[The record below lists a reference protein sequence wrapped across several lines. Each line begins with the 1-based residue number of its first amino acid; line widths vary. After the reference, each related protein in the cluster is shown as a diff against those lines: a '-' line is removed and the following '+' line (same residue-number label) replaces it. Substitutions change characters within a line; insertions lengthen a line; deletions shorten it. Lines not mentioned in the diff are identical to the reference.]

1 MKITPVRRAILA
13 GACSLGAA
21 GLHAQ
26 ALSFDPSAT
35 FSGFGTV
42 AYTQTDTHLGLYAAP
57 GEAGGASTDG
67 TLGVDSKLGLQ
78 VNGKLNAV
86 FSGTVQA
93 ISERTGAGN
102 FKPQIDW
109 AFAKAQVTPE
119 LALRAGRMGAP
130 MFAVSDFR
138 NVGYAN
144 VWVRPPIDVYGQVA
158 FSHFDGA
165 DATWQQSVGS
175 TTLTAQVLYGHT
187 DYDNNGTPIHV
198 SRQVGFNATAEFDNG
213 ITLRIGRVQGKLTAD
228 SASLTH
234 LVDVLAATPYAAV
247 GEELSAQDKDASFTG
262 IGLAY
267 DHDDWLA
274 SAEYTKRKLSLYA
287 ASTTGWDATLGYRVG
302 KFTPYAVVSQLRR
315 DSTNVDDTIPA
326 NVPQLAPL
334 RAGVEG
340 LIASADIAQK
350 TDALGLRWDAYKNL
364 DVKVQVDHI
373 TPAAG
378 ARGLFNNVQPGFG
391 AAVNVYTVALDFV
404 F

>member
-1 MKITPVRRAILA
+1 MKITPVHRAILA

-57 GEAGGASTDG
+57 GEASGASTDG
-67 TLGVDSKLGLQ
+67 TFGVDSKLGLQ
-78 VNGKLNAV
+78 VNGKLNSV

-109 AFAKAQVTPE
+109 AFAKAQITPE
-119 LALRAGRMGAP
+119 LAVRAGRMGAP

-138 NVGYAN
+138 NVGYSN

-187 DYDNNGTPIHV
+187 DYNSNGTPIHV
-198 SRQVGFNATAEFDNG
+198 SKQIGFNATAEFDNG
-213 ITLRIGRVQGKLTAD
+213 ITLRIGRVQGKITAD

-234 LVDVLAATPYAAV
+234 LVNVLGATPYAAV
-247 GEELSAQDKDASFTG
+247 GEELSAQDKDASFSG
-262 IGLAY
+262 VGLAY

-274 SAEYTKRKLSLYA
+274 SVEYTKRKLSLYA

-302 KFTPYAVVSQLRR
+302 KFTPYAVVSQLKR

-340 LIASADIAQK
+340 LLASADIAQK

-373 TPAAG
+373 TPATG
-378 ARGLFNNVQPGFG
+378 AKGLFNNVKPGFG
-391 AAVNVYTVALDFV
+391 AAVNVYTVAVDFV